1 MDEVCMLRWIE
12 EVLKPYL
19 VVNPPPPGI
28 VPVIL
33 LDAYRCHMMA
43 SVTDAIADLGIEIIS
58 IPGGCTGLCQPLDV
72 GINKPFKTRIRALWE
87 EWMIDEIDRTGMVY
101 APSREDISSWVA
113 QVVWGMDKKPLM
125 RNAWRKTGYDWFP
138 EEAGGRDDDAMED
151 GDGDVDDDNYDDDAD
166 ILEDVLGAGDE
177 SDDDD

>member
-1 MDEVCMLRWIE
+1 MLCWVD

-43 SVTDAIADLGIEIIS
+43 SVTDAIADLGLEIIS
-58 IPGGCTGLCQPLDV
+58 IPGGCTGLCQPLDI
-72 GINKPFKTRIRALWE
+72 GINKPFKTRVRALWE
-87 EWMIDEIDRTGMVY
+87 EWMIDEIDQTGMVY

-125 RNAWRKTGYDWFP
+125 KNAWRKTGYNWFP
-138 EEAGGRDDDAMED
+138 EEGDDAMED
-151 GDGDVDDDNYDDDAD
+151 GDGDIDDDNYDDEAD
-166 ILEDVLGAGDE
+166 ILEDVLGAGDKK
-177 SDDDD
+177 SDGDNDEDGMV